1 MEIEYI
7 GIIGIAVTIL
17 IAIVSF
23 IFKGKKN
30 KWPIIISLIILPIVA
45 CALCI
50 ILPNYEYIREKIHTT
65 KEDASSYPVEATS
78 DINNNTEPESIETTT
93 SLIYSAPQ
101 DYYNENGIITNG
113 AFGCSEFV
121 KFDVPQEKYIE
132 LDRSQFSCRFYET
145 NLRFIDET
153 TGNIIENC
161 CVTVNVPAAENKK
174 RGHYHG
180 LFRTYHYTDE
190 IRTYFQDGLY
200 CFYVEIEGE
209 SHSYKSDYVHINHDG
224 YYEIKVTP
232 HSATFFNN

>member
-30 KWPIIISLIILPIVA
+30 KWPIIISLIILLIVA

-93 SLIYSAPQ
+93 SLI
-101 DYYNENGIITNG
+101 
-113 AFGCSEFV
+113 
-121 KFDVPQEKYIE
+121 
-132 LDRSQFSCRFYET
+132 
-145 NLRFIDET
+145 
-153 TGNIIENC
+153 
-161 CVTVNVPAAENKK
+161 
-174 RGHYHG
+174 
-180 LFRTYHYTDE
+180 
-190 IRTYFQDGLY
+190 
-200 CFYVEIEGE
+200 
-209 SHSYKSDYVHINHDG
+209 
-224 YYEIKVTP
+224 
-232 HSATFFNN
+232 